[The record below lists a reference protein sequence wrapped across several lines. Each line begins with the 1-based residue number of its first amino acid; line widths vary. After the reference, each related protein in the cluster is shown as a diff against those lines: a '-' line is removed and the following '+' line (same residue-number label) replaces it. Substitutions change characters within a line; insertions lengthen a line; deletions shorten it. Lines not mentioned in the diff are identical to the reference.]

1 MENLVK
7 NEIEAVG
14 GGGVG
19 VLRAWLSYYCRNTQ
33 NKVIVVFSFVLID
46 AKEWLCI
53 NQFEKLVHC
62 GLFKSLIF
70 CRTTSKNGP
79 MGAVKD

>member
-1 MENLVK
+1 MELLDIFK
-7 NEIEAVG
+7 SGKSGQNEIKAVG
-14 GGGVG
+14 GEGGGSVACLAG
-19 VLRAWLSYYCRNTQ
+19 LAHYCRNIQ

-62 GLFKSLIF
+62 GNFK
-70 CRTTSKNGP
+70 
-79 MGAVKD
+79 V